1 MLKEKLKLKGKK
13 LILGS
18 QSPRRKELLAS
29 LDLDFKVITKNI
41 DETYPNGLSNKE
53 IAEYLANLKSTVFK
67 PKSNEIIITADTIV
81 CVGNEILGKPSRK
94 IEAIQMLKKLSDRA
108 HEVITGV
115 SIKSMNNEYTF
126 SDTTSV
132 HFGKLTY
139 DEIDYYIDTYK
150 PYDKAGSY
158 GIQEWIGQIGITKI
172 EGSYFN
178 VMGLPV
184 HRVYAELLKFC

>member
-1 MLKEKLKLKGKK
+1 MQKEKLKLKGKK

-18 QSPRRKELLAS
+18 QSPRRKDLLAS

-53 IAEYLANLKSTVFK
+53 IAEYLANIKSTVFK

-81 CVGNEILGKPSRK
+81 CIDKEILGKPSTK
-94 IEAIQMLKKLSDRA
+94 IEASHMLKKLSDKT

-115 SIKSMNNEYTF
+115 SIKSMTNKYTF

-132 HFGKLTY
+132 HFGKLTH
-139 DEIDYYIDTYK
+139 DEIVYYIDTYK

-158 GIQEWIGQIGITKI
+158 GIQEWIGQIGIKKI

-184 HRVYAELLKFC
+184 HRVYVELLKFC

>member
-1 MLKEKLKLKGKK
+1 VQKEKLKLKGKK

-18 QSPRRKELLAS
+18 QSPRRKDLLAS

-53 IAEYLANLKSTVFK
+53 IAEYLANIKSTVFK

-81 CVGNEILGKPSRK
+81 CVGNEILGKPSTK
-94 IEAIQMLKKLSDRA
+94 TEARQMLKKLSAKA

-115 SIKSMNNEYTF
+115 SIKSTNNEYTF

-132 HFGKLTY
+132 HFAKLTY

-184 HRVYAELLKFC
+184 HRVYIELLKFC

>member
-81 CVGNEILGKPSRK
+81 CVGNEILGKPSTK

>member
-1 MLKEKLKLKGKK
+1 MLKEKLKLEGKR

-18 QSPRRKELLAS
+18 QSPRRKELLTS
-29 LDLDFKVITKNI
+29 LDLDFDVFAKKV

-67 PKSNEIIITADTIV
+67 PLSNEIIITADTIV
-81 CVGNEILGKPSRK
+81 CVGNEILGKPSTK
-94 IEAIQMLKKLSDRA
+94 TEARHMLKKLSNKA

-115 SIKSMNNEYTF
+115 SIKSMNYKYTF

-158 GIQEWIGQIGITKI
+158 GIQEWIGQVGITKI

>member
-18 QSPRRKELLAS
+18 QFPRRKELLAS
-29 LDLDFKVITKNI
+29 LNVDFDVFAKEV
-41 DETYPNGLSNKE
+41 DENYPNGLSNKE
-53 IAEYLANLKSTVFK
+53 IAEYLANLKSIVFK
-67 PKSNEIIITADTIV
+67 PLSNEIIITADTIV
-81 CVGNEILGKPSRK
+81 CIGNEILGKPSTK
-94 IEAIQMLKKLSDRA
+94 TEASQMLKKLSDRA

-139 DEIDYYIDTYK
+139 DEINYYIDTYK

-184 HRVYAELLKFC
+184 HRVYAELLKIC

>member
-29 LDLDFKVITKNI
+29 LNLDFDVFAKEV

-53 IAEYLANLKSTVFK
+53 IAEYLANLKSIVFK
-67 PKSNEIIITADTIV
+67 PLSNEIIITADTIV
-81 CVGNEILGKPSRK
+81 CVDNEILGKPSTK
-94 IEAIQMLKKLSDRA
+94 TEASQMLKKLSARA

-184 HRVYAELLKFC
+184 HRVYAELLKIC

>member
-1 MLKEKLKLKGKK
+1 VLKEKLKLKGKK

-29 LDLDFKVITKNI
+29 LNLDFDVFAKEV

-53 IAEYLANLKSTVFK
+53 IAEYLANLKSIVFK
-67 PKSNEIIITADTIV
+67 PLSNEIIITADTIV
-81 CVGNEILGKPSRK
+81 CVDNEILGKPSTK
-94 IEAIQMLKKLSDRA
+94 TEASQMLKKLSARA

-184 HRVYAELLKFC
+184 HRVYAELLKIC

>member
-1 MLKEKLKLKGKK
+1 MQKEKLKLKGKK

-18 QSPRRKELLAS
+18 QSPRRKDLLAS

-81 CVGNEILGKPSRK
+81 CVGNEILGKPSTK

>member
-1 MLKEKLKLKGKK
+1 VQKEKLKLKGKK

-18 QSPRRKELLAS
+18 QSPRRKDLLAS

-53 IAEYLANLKSTVFK
+53 IAEYLANIKSTVFK

-81 CVGNEILGKPSRK
+81 CVGNEILGKPSTK
-94 IEAIQMLKKLSDRA
+94 TEARQMLKKLSAKA

-115 SIKSMNNEYTF
+115 SIKSTNNEYTF

-132 HFGKLTY
+132 HFGKLTH
-139 DEIDYYIDTYK
+139 DEIVYYIDTYK

-158 GIQEWIGQIGITKI
+158 GIQEWIGQIGIKKI

-184 HRVYAELLKFC
+184 HRVYVELLKFC

>member
-29 LDLDFKVITKNI
+29 LNVDFDVFAKEV

-53 IAEYLANLKSTVFK
+53 IAEYLANLKSIVFK
-67 PKSNEIIITADTIV
+67 PLSNEIIITADTIV
-81 CVGNEILGKPSRK
+81 CVDNEILGKPSTK
-94 IEAIQMLKKLSDRA
+94 TEASQMLKKLSARA

-184 HRVYAELLKFC
+184 HRVYAELLKIC

>member
-1 MLKEKLKLKGKK
+1 MQKEKLKLKGKK

-18 QSPRRKELLAS
+18 QSPRRKDLLAS

-53 IAEYLANLKSTVFK
+53 IAEYLANIKSTVFK

-81 CVGNEILGKPSRK
+81 CVGNEILGKPSTK

-184 HRVYAELLKFC
+184 HRVYIELLKFC

>member
-29 LDLDFKVITKNI
+29 LNLDFDVFAKEV

-53 IAEYLANLKSTVFK
+53 IAEYLANLKSIVFK
-67 PKSNEIIITADTIV
+67 PLSNEIIITADTIV
-81 CVGNEILGKPSRK
+81 CIGNEILGKPSTK
-94 IEAIQMLKKLSDRA
+94 TEASQMLKKLSARA

-139 DEIDYYIDTYK
+139 DEINYYIDTYK

-184 HRVYAELLKFC
+184 HRVYAELLKIC

>member
-18 QSPRRKELLAS
+18 QSPRRKDLLAS

>member
-1 MLKEKLKLKGKK
+1 VQKEKLKLKGKK

-18 QSPRRKELLAS
+18 QSPRRKDLLAS

-53 IAEYLANLKSTVFK
+53 IAEYLANIKSTVFK

-81 CVGNEILGKPSRK
+81 CVGNEILGKPSTK

>member
-1 MLKEKLKLKGKK
+1 MLKEKLKLEGKR

-18 QSPRRKELLAS
+18 QSPRRKELLTS
-29 LDLDFKVITKNI
+29 LDLDFDVFAKKV

-67 PKSNEIIITADTIV
+67 PLSNEIIITADTIV
-81 CVGNEILGKPSRK
+81 CVGNEILGKPSTK
-94 IEAIQMLKKLSDRA
+94 TEASQMLKKLSARA

-158 GIQEWIGQIGITKI
+158 GIQEWIGQVGITKI

>member
-29 LDLDFKVITKNI
+29 LNVDFDVFAKEV
-41 DETYPNGLSNKE
+41 DENYPNGLSNKE
-53 IAEYLANLKSTVFK
+53 IAEYLANLKSIVFK
-67 PKSNEIIITADTIV
+67 PLSNEIIITADTIV
-81 CVGNEILGKPSRK
+81 CIGNEILGKPSTK
-94 IEAIQMLKKLSDRA
+94 TEASQMLKKLSDRA

-139 DEIDYYIDTYK
+139 DEINYYIDTYK

-184 HRVYAELLKFC
+184 HRVYAELLKIC